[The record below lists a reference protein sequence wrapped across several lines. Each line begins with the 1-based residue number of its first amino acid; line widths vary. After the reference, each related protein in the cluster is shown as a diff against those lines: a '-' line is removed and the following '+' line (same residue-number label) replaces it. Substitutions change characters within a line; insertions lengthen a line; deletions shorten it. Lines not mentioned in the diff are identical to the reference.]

1 VWPYEPFAF
10 NGFGW
15 YEPAKSVQIDLSIPS
30 LTAPDLIGA
39 KKSGG
44 VQGVAALE
52 SEVFPQPPLKKL
64 KEGASAGS
72 NSAFLSASKA
82 AKARFDALVASGA
95 IVAEPWYSS
104 PPLASGWKQYHLQT
118 DKRQQQQEEGGK
130 RMGFSGMHVLS
141 FDESGDLLEHKI
153 QQARRQKALS
163 RSGTM

>member
-1 VWPYEPFAF
+1 MWPYEPFAF

-72 NSAFLSASKA
+72 NSAF
-82 AKARFDALVASGA
+82 
-95 IVAEPWYSS
+95 
-104 PPLASGWKQYHLQT
+104 
-118 DKRQQQQEEGGK
+118 
-130 RMGFSGMHVLS
+130 
-141 FDESGDLLEHKI
+141 
-153 QQARRQKALS
+153 
-163 RSGTM
+163 